1 MQQYRKVDSRRKIY
15 KKCLAKND
23 KMFFGKLYNEIFMK
37 QDDIVYQ
44 RVQHC
49 KRYYCRIDAKCVKL
63 NLLYKEFSENS

>member
-1 MQQYRKVDSRRKIY
+1 
-15 KKCLAKND
+15 
-23 KMFFGKLYNEIFMK
+23 MFFGKLYNEIFMK

-44 RVQHC
+44 IVLHC